1 MKLIAFLAGC
11 LIASPL
17 CAYEQEGDTIK
28 LEPSEVVQCL
38 TEGGCFV
45 VTQKQLTEAMYQL
58 GQEAFAAGKAE
69 AQSVCRNR
77 T

>member
-1 MKLIAFLAGC
+1 MKLIGFLAGC

-17 CAYEQEGDTIK
+17 CAYEQVGNFIK
-28 LEPSEVVQCL
+28 LSSEEVAQCEG
-38 TEGGCFV
+38 EGGCFV
-45 VTQKQLTEAMYQL
+45 VTQKQVMDMMLQL